1 MTTANEERMALTGA
15 KRNVE
20 AISDL
25 RADRGGGV
33 GGRGANALRVR
44 FGSLRLKYKP
54 RSGIATDAD
63 AGLTVEARTGKRC
76 SL

>member
-25 RADRGGGV
+25 RADRGGGT

-44 FGSLRLKYKP
+44 FGSHRL
-54 RSGIATDAD
+54 
-63 AGLTVEARTGKRC
+63 
-76 SL
+76 